1 MKREI
6 EFIKSMTEKLRWQG
20 DVSANEAARI
30 FLLAIVTYAYEMGE
44 LEGRYKNNFG
54 GKFDYTGLSSAL
66 REWYEIVFARISDK
80 PKYYNFIASIPS
92 REVCP
97 VSQYMEGNTSFM
109 IKAMDK
115 LQDNKRRTLQRI
127 FKTSEHVYFSA
138 NKKMAVWIKR
148 NVPLSF
154 DMLCYY
160 GVHGSNYSD
169 MDFARFGLLD
179 ALPTYERKIEKKK
192 LQMLFDIDIPF
203 LRSVSNEKEVDICS
217 VICPIEYKDVLNAI
231 ADNLPIPE
239 IPQEKASAHVPKDI
253 KYINLLTD
261 RLPFQDITEEE
272 ADNIYLLFK
281 VYQALRIAALKGDE
295 RLKEQ
300 VQKTTE
306 PGLNALASWYKAVG
320 RELKKGKRGNFVYT
334 LPSNLDMN
342 LYQLRKPIERCLE
355 TLPKE
360 PPEVVTRYEDRLSV
374 KDTLLDTK
382 CTKVTGVSDKYIRYR
397 SSRYGFFKRND
408 IDLEQ
413 WKPVI
418 RCRECAG
425 DDIFDRSLGIP
436 ILGKLRF
443 AEFSLGIKQVVMGDV
458 VAVKEEDYQKMLEV
472 LKLSDSKIM
481 EIAEFLVQKELE
493 EIWAER
499 EKLAKTPENH
509 EKLDVLERRESILK
523 RKSGIPLEHVIKGVE
538 TAYKAQRDREEY
550 LDEGEWME
558 MNR

>member
-1 MKREI
+1 MKKET
-6 EFIKSMTEKLRWQG
+6 EFVKTMTEKLKTQG
-20 DVSANEAARI
+20 DVTEDEATYI
-30 FLLAIVTYAYEMGE
+30 FLLAVVVYAYEMGR
-44 LEGRYKNNFG
+44 LEGWYKSSFYD
-54 GKFDYTGLSSAL
+54 KFDYTELSAAL
-66 REWYEIVFARISDK
+66 AKWYDEVFARIINKSG
-80 PKYYNFIASIPS
+80 YCNFITSIPS
-92 REVCP
+92 REICP
-97 VSQYMEGNTSFM
+97 PTKYMESPTSYM
-109 IKAMDK
+109 IKVMDMVWDK
-115 LQDNKRRTLQRI
+115 QHILKKV
-127 FKTSEHVYFSA
+127 FKTPEHFSCSA
-138 NKKMAVWIKR
+138 NEKMVVWIKN

-154 DMLCYY
+154 DVICYRGELNPKY
-160 GVHGSNYSD
+160 GGI
-169 MDFARFGLLD
+169 DFARFGLLD
-179 ALPTYERKIEKKK
+179 VLPTYEREIEKEKS
-192 LQMLFDIDIPF
+192 QILFDIDIPF
-203 LRSVSNEKEVDICS
+203 LRSALNEKTDTYL
-217 VICPIEYKDVLNAI
+217 VICPLEYKEVLDAV
-231 ADNLPIPE
+231 ADNAPIPE
-239 IPQEKASAHVPKDI
+239 IPPEKASAHVPKDI

-300 VQKTTE
+300 AQKATE

-320 RELKKGKRGNFVYT
+320 RELEKGKRGNFVYT
-334 LPSNLDMN
+334 LPANLDMN

-355 TLPKE
+355 MLPKE
-360 PPEVVTRYEDRLSV
+360 PPEVVTRYEDRFSV
-374 KDTLLDTK
+374 KDTFLDTK
-382 CTKVTGVSDKYIRYR
+382 CAKVTGVSDKYVRYC

-443 AEFSLGIKQVVMGDV
+443 AEFSLGIKQIVMGDV
-458 VAVKEEDYQKMLEV
+458 VAVKEENYQKMLEV

-481 EIAEFLVQKELE
+481 EIAEFLVRKELE

-499 EKLAKTPENH
+499 KKLAKTPENH
-509 EKLDVLERRESILK
+509 EKLDVLERRESVLK

-538 TAYKAQRDREEY
+538 IAYKAQRDREEY